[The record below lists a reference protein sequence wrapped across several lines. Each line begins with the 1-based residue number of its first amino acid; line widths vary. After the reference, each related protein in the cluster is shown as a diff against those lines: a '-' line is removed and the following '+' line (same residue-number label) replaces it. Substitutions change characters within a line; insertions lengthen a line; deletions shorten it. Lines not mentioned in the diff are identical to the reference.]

1 MIVYVF
7 LTRRPQDKQEWPCV
21 YLSLDLAEKAPHRV
35 SAVVPVEIT
44 ATVVGEVQVC
54 ET

>member
-7 LTRRPQDKQEWPCV
+7 LTHRPQDKQEWPCV

-35 SAVVPVEIT
+35 SAVVSLEIT
-44 ATVVGEVQVC
+44 ATISGEMRH
-54 ET
+54 E